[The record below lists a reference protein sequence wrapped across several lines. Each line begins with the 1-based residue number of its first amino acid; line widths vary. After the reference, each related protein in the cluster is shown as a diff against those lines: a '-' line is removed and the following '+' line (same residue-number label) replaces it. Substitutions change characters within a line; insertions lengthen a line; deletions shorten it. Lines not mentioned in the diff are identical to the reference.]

1 MRKSPFFPP
10 YPLPS
15 HSLDCRASLKLF
27 PVFWTTPLSEEP
39 WPAGFIGLRR
49 LEEGVPAQ
57 CIPHSG
63 GLEGPEALQQLCVRY
78 SDHSL
83 LLGR

>member
-15 HSLDCRASLKLF
+15 HSLDCWAPLKLF

-39 WPAGFIGLRR
+39 WPAGLVGPRPLEKGVLGRR
-49 LEEGVPAQ
+49 
-57 CIPHSG
+57 ISHSG
-63 GLEGPEALQQLCVRY
+63 ELERPEVLQQLCV
-78 SDHSL
+78 
-83 LLGR
+83 